1 MNSQFESMNIP
12 DIGSIYLDE
21 LNILSESLD
30 VSLDV
35 RDERIIYVAS
45 AIFESYI
52 EISLEV
58 L

>member
-1 MNSQFESMNIP
+1 MNSQFEVINIP

-35 RDERIIYVAS
+35 RNERIIYVAS

>member
-1 MNSQFESMNIP
+1 MNSQFELMNIP
-12 DIGSIYLDE
+12 DIESIYLDE
-21 LNILSESLD
+21 LNLLSESLD

-35 RDERIIYVAS
+35 RNERIIYVAS

-58 L
+58 I

>member
-1 MNSQFESMNIP
+1 MNSQFELMNIP

-21 LNILSESLD
+21 LNLLSESLD

-35 RDERIIYVAS
+35 RNERIIYVAS

>member
-1 MNSQFESMNIP
+1 MNSQFEVINIP